1 MERTL
6 NMKWDAVKKGIPATY
21 RVAMITTYH
30 TILQILQLISK
41 NLQKTN
47 YKSYIWA
54 KPFLPFAYPGFF
66 KSTLWQEND
75 LCTVR

>member
-6 NMKWDAVKKGIPATY
+6 NMKWDAVKKGIPCNVSCCNDNYLPYNSTNPTASFKKPTK
-21 RVAMITTYH
+21 A
-30 TILQILQLISK
+30 
-41 NLQKTN
+41 N

-54 KPFLPFAYPGFF
+54 KPFLPVAYPGFF